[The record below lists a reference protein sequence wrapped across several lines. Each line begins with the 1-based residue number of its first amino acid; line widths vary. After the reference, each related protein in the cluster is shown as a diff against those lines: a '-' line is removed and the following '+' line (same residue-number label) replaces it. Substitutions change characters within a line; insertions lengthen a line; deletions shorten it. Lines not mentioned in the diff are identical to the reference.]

1 MFKRIMAP
9 VDLLHLGILDRAL
22 KVAAEEARHH
32 GVPVV
37 YVTVTANTPGPLGH
51 TPEEKQVKLDSFAAE
66 QAEKFGIEASGHLIL
81 AHDPR
86 ADIDRILTEAA
97 DEALEA
103 EAVGGGADIV
113 EEMFASGELAEALG
127 VEQPAEAPQE
137 TEQAQGPP
145 AQSPPLQIE

>member
-9 VDLLHLGILDRAL
+9 VDLLHLGILERAL

-32 GVPVV
+32 GAPVV

-51 TPEEKQVKLDSFAAE
+51 TPEEKQAKLDAFAAE

-97 DEALEA
+97 DE
-103 EAVGGGADIV
+103 VGADLVVMASHQPNVADYFWPSNGGSVAGHADISVFIV
-113 EEMFASGELAEALG
+113 RDN
-127 VEQPAEAPQE
+127 
-137 TEQAQGPP
+137 
-145 AQSPPLQIE
+145 